1 MTHWYRRVFLLAVPL
16 ILSNLTQ
23 PLLATVDT
31 ALSGHLPGAAALG
44 GVALGG
50 VFFDTIYWSFG
61 FLRMSTT
68 GLVAQAQ
75 GAGRQDELRLHFLRS
90 LLLALCIGALVL
102 ALQTP
107 LISLTMHLLGA
118 SPQAAANASLYCHIR
133 IWSAPAALANFA
145 ILGYLLGRQRAKRA
159 LLLQA
164 VINACNVCVALLLVL
179 GMHWGVAGIATGTA
193 IAEWIGCILG
203 LALIERS
210 IWAPVQWG
218 VLIDRT
224 KLKKLFALNRDILLR
239 TVSLAAAYLWFARA
253 GAHQGDAILAANAV
267 LMNLHYIAAYGL
279 DGFANATEALVG
291 ESIGSQK
298 IEDYR
303 AVLRASWTWAVAV
316 AALTSLTYL
325 VAGPWLVPLFTNVEA
340 VRILA
345 LRFLPWAVALPII
358 SVASF
363 QLDGIFIGATRGRE
377 LRNAMIIS
385 FLIFLVAAI
394 GLQYLFGNNGLWCA
408 FCGFMAIRAITL
420 ATQIKHIDALFPI
433 TARFERMDSWA

>member
-75 GAGRQDELRLHFLRS
+75 GAGQREELRMHFLRS

-102 ALQTP
+102 ALQAP
-107 LISLTMHLLGA
+107 LISLTLRLLGA
-118 SPQAAANASLYCHIR
+118 SPEAAANASLYCHVR

-145 ILGYLLGRQRAKRA
+145 ILGYLLGRQRAKLA
-159 LLLQA
+159 LLLQV
-164 VINACNVCVALLLVL
+164 VINLVNVCVALLLVL
-179 GMHWGVAGIATGTA
+179 RMHWGVTGIATGTA
-193 IAEWIGCILG
+193 IAEWIGCLLG
-203 LALIERS
+203 LALVERS
-210 IWAPVQWG
+210 VWAPIRWHD
-218 VLIDRT
+218 LIDSP

-253 GAHQGDAILAANAV
+253 GAHQGDVILAANAV

-279 DGFANATEALVG
+279 DGFANATETLVG
-291 ESIGSQK
+291 ESIGAQK
-298 IEDYR
+298 IENYR
-303 AVLRASWTWAVAV
+303 AVLRASWLWAVAV

-325 VAGPWLVPLFTNVEA
+325 VAGPWLIPLFTNVKA
-340 VRILA
+340 VQTLA
-345 LRFLPWAVALPII
+345 LHFLPWAVALPII

-385 FLIFLVAAI
+385 FLVFLAAAI
-394 GLQYLFGNNGLWCA
+394 ALQHSFGNNGLWCA
-408 FCGFMAIRAITL
+408 FCGFMAARAITL
-420 ATQIKHIDALFPI
+420 AVRLKRIEVLFPI
-433 TARFERMDSWA
+433 TARFARVDSWT